1 MINLVNEGVLIMLT
15 YSKIMMII
23 IMVTF
28 GQHGNDQLRLKWCGT
43 LSTRHGDIPSIV
55 KEMAMITNELVK
67 IIFCGLILMKLLRMG
82 VSRVTIEET
91 LHPFVFCF

>member
-1 MINLVNEGVLIMLT
+1 MNDGDRSCECDGKDLSYLMVTQGNCRSCECDDDDDKVMINLVNEGVLIMLT

-43 LSTRHGDIPSIV
+43 LNARHGDIP
-55 KEMAMITNELVK
+55 
-67 IIFCGLILMKLLRMG
+67 R
-82 VSRVTIEET
+82 
-91 LHPFVFCF
+91 P